1 MQLQSGVMQL
11 QCGVMQLHVGSCSC
25 TWGHAAARGVMQ
37 LQSGV
42 MQLHSGVMQLQSGV
56 IQQSRCDRQA
66 MQTESDRGQS
76 RKTPFGQSF
85 LCEAC
90 GNPSEKHENKWYLTC
105 SELHKGKFALVV
117 DVDVDDTRT
126 YGGTE
131 NWSDMSIIAC
141 GGNSRH

>member
-1 MQLQSGVMQL
+1 VCIAAGKW
-11 QCGVMQLHVGSCSC
+11 GHAAAKWGHAAAN
-25 TWGHAAARGVMQ
+25 WGHAAARGVMQ

-56 IQQSRCDRQA
+56 IQQRRCDRQA

>member
-1 MQLQSGVMQL
+1 MCIAAGKW
-11 QCGVMQLHVGSCSC
+11 GHAAAKWGHAAAN
-25 TWGHAAARGVMQ
+25 WGHAAARGVMQ

-56 IQQSRCDRQA
+56 IQQRRCDRQA